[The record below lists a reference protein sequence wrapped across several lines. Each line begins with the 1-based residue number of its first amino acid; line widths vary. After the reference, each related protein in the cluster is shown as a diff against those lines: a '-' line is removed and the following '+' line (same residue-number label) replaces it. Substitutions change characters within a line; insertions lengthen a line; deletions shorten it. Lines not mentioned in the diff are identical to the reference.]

1 MITIQTTEGD
11 ASATRHDIVVGVD
24 GSEESY
30 TALHWAL
37 RQAALSGQRVNAVF
51 ATAGS
56 PVFSQGDDATNAAEE
71 LLHRQITER
80 VLQWND
86 VSREH
91 DDTPTILL
99 ITSVRASSQR
109 ALLDIGDRADQ
120 IVVGRRSLGQVTRW
134 FIPSVSSSIVEQA
147 SVPVTVVRTPNDDE
161 DDIEKSIARILTGH
175 TPKTGNSVGV
185 PNPPSPSTPVSQTAI
200 PSDTN
205 ATDGRVEH
213 KSQEEAGAHAPDD
226 ETIVVGVDGSQIS
239 EKALRFAWHAATL
252 HHVPLYVLFCWQLQD
267 LGVVPGYE
275 NAVPPISAGQKRAE
289 EIVRSMVGKLPDHPP
304 RAVSGHAL
312 HIPAGKGLI
321 TASHYATRIIVG
333 SRGLSGLNAHFLE
346 SVSRQIVNLAECTV
360 TVVH

>member
-1 MITIQTTEGD
+1 MITIQTTDGK
-11 ASATRHDIVVGVD
+11 APATKRDIVVGVD

-37 RQAALSGQRVNAVF
+37 REAALSGQRVNAVF
-51 ATAGS
+51 ATEGS
-56 PVFSQGDDATNAAEE
+56 PAFARGEDDADTAEE
-71 LLHRQITER
+71 RLHGQITER
-80 VLQWND
+80 ILQWND
-86 VSREH
+86 VPHDH
-91 DDTPTILL
+91 DDTSTTLL
-99 ITSVRASSQR
+99 ITSVRAASQR

-147 SVPVTVVRTPNDDE
+147 SVPVTVVRGPNDTE
-161 DDIEKSIARILTGH
+161 EGIERSIARILTGH
-175 TPKTGNSVGV
+175 TPETGSAAKA
-185 PNPPSPSTPVSQTAI
+185 PSTPSQSTTAADADI
-200 PSDTN
+200 PSDPH
-205 ATDGRVEH
+205 ATAEH
-213 KSQEEAGAHAPDD
+213 VVPEFQAEAEAQAPDD
-226 ETIVVGVDGSQIS
+226 ETIVVGVDGSEIS
-239 EKALRFAWHAATL
+239 GRALRFAWDAATL

-275 NAVPPISAGQKRAE
+275 NAIPPISAGQQRAE
-289 EIVRSMVGKLPDHPP
+289 EIVRSMVGKLPDHAS
-304 RAVSGHAL
+304 REVSGHAL

-321 TASHYATRIIVG
+321 TASHYATRVIVG